1 MEFERVPLP
10 GWNWAVWSERQAA
23 ASSPSPRW
31 RRRQQVDEP
40 ESTVHGSWR
49 PASEF
54 ETADGRSEL
63 DAAAAARRRRQRRRY
78 ERAKQQP
85 SGPGPPGSTAAATAG
100 TVTATVPCTDATVHV
115 SWQRRRR
122 WKFRLSAT
130 GLDERRPGQQPWRQW
145 WWWWWNAEQQQQQ
158 RWRQQQQR
166 IQQYAT
172 KLCSS
177 VGWRWDESSSI
188 SWIKLFA
195 NAVGW

>member
-40 ESTVHGSWR
+40 ESAAVHGSWR

-85 SGPGPPGSTAAATAG
+85 SGPGPPGSAAAAG
-100 TVTATVPCTDATVHV
+100 TVTAAVPCTDATVHV

-122 WKFRLSAT
+122 WKFWLSAT
-130 GLDERRPGQQPWRQW
+130 GIDERRPGPGQQPWRRRW
-145 WWWWWNAEQQQQQ
+145 DAEQQQQ
-158 RWRQQQQR
+158 RRRRRQQQQR

>member
-40 ESTVHGSWR
+40 ATAVHGSWR
-49 PASEF
+49 SASEF

-85 SGPGPPGSTAAATAG
+85 SGPGPPGSTAAG
-100 TVTATVPCTDATVHV
+100 TVTAAVPCTDATVHV

-130 GLDERRPGQQPWRQW
+130 GIDERRPGQQPWRRW
-145 WWWWWNAEQQQQQ
+145 WWWWDAEQQQQ
-158 RWRQQQQR
+158 RRRQQQQRR

-177 VGWRWDESSSI
+177 VGWRWIESSSI

>member
-31 RRRQQVDEP
+31 RRRQQQVDEP
-40 ESTVHGSWR
+40 ESAVHGSWR
-49 PASEF
+49 PANEF

-85 SGPGPPGSTAAATAG
+85 SGPGPPRSTAAAAG
-100 TVTATVPCTDATVHV
+100 TVTAPVPCTDATVHV

-130 GLDERRPGQQPWRQW
+130 GIDERRPGQQPWR
-145 WWWWWNAEQQQQQ
+145 WWWWNAEQQQ
-158 RWRQQQQR
+158 RRRQQQQR